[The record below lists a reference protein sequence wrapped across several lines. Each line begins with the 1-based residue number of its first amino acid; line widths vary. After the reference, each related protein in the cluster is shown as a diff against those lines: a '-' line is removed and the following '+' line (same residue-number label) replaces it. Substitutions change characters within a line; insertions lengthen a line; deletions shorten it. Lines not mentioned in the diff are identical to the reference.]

1 MGVLTA
7 NYSLSAQSI
16 FTSYTPAPATHALL
30 APSLMMDKEQ
40 LCA

>member
-7 NYSLSAQSI
+7 NYSLSARST
-16 FTSYTPAPATHALL
+16 FTSYTPALATHALL
-30 APSLMMDKEQ
+30 APSLTMDKEQ